1 MPSEEWVERVY
12 HHKWYAGETISVAI
26 GQGAVTV
33 TPIQLARMVA
43 AVASGGTLVQPHFFK
58 NLPDL
63 KADHFPLSE
72 DAVEQVTQGMYGVV
86 NEGGGTGYHLR
97 LQNIDFCGKSGTAQL
112 MSYDAAN
119 RIGNKKMDGWFVGFA
134 PRRNPEIVVAAIV
147 QNTMEHGGE
156 AAGPVVRD
164 IVKAY
169 YDKKNAGTQQQPPA
183 ELRRL
188 PLRFGLWSQ
197 PSAEPA
203 VKALAHE
210 RSSAHSDFDWALLA
224 IVAAIS
230 TIGVLEIYSSTHA
243 SAHGRHAVEAAHL
256 DRRRRRG
263 NVPDLAHRLPH
274 SDGPGSRS
282 LHVRPRHSTGRSG
295 DRPFPLRR
303 QALGRAGWRRQ
314 FASVRTNEV
323 DYNHSAGALLCG
335 SAHGPADA
343 ADLVKV
349 AVLTGVPVGLILIQP
364 DLGTAM
370 VLVPVAVVGAFLAG
384 IEWKHMA
391 VGLVLVALMIPV
403 GWNMRHHLKPYQQQ
417 RIETF
422 LHPEENPRGAGYQIL
437 QSEIA
442 VGSGGFWGKG
452 FGKGSQNQL
461 GFVPVRYS
469 DFILAA
475 LAEEQGFIGVC
486 VVLLLY
492 LGLILRLVD
501 NAQKAKDRAGMYVV
515 MGVTAILGFHVLVN
529 ASMVIGY
536 MPVTG
541 IPLPLMSYGGSSTA
555 FVFLA
560 LGLVMNVRMRRFV
573 N

>member
-1 MPSEEWVERVY
+1 MKDRPR
-12 HHKWYAGETISVAI
+12 
-26 GQGAVTV
+26 
-33 TPIQLARMVA
+33 IQ
-43 AVASGGTLVQPHFFK
+43 
-58 NLPDL
+58 
-63 KADHFPLSE
+63 
-72 DAVEQVTQGMYGVV
+72 
-86 NEGGGTGYHLR
+86 
-97 LQNIDFCGKSGTAQL
+97 
-112 MSYDAAN
+112 
-119 RIGNKKMDGWFVGFA
+119 
-134 PRRNPEIVVAAIV
+134 
-147 QNTMEHGGE
+147 
-156 AAGPVVRD
+156 
-164 IVKAY
+164 
-169 YDKKNAGTQQQPPA
+169 
-183 ELRRL
+183 
-188 PLRFGLWSQ
+188 
-197 PSAEPA
+197 
-203 VKALAHE
+203 
-210 RSSAHSDFDWALLA
+210 DWDWPLLA
-224 IVAAIS
+224 IIGGIS
-230 TIGVLEIYSSTHA
+230 TLGVLEVYSSTHA
-243 SAHGRHAVEAAHL
+243 SSMAGMQWKQLMWIAVGLVGMFLISRIDYHTLMDQAPAL
-256 DRRRRRG
+256 YLFG
-263 NVPDLAHRLPH
+263 IATLLVVLMIGH
-274 SDGPGSRS
+274 SRFGAKRW
-282 LHVRPRHSTGRSG
+282 V
-295 DRPFPLRR
+295 
-303 QALGRAGWRRQ
+303 ALGGGVNLQVSELMKLIIIVVLAR
-314 FASVRTNEV
+314 FFTDVRT
-323 DYNHSAGALLCG
+323 DRLTIQ
-335 SAHGPADA
+335 
-343 ADLVKV
+343 DLVKV
-349 AVLTGVPVGLILIQP
+349 AIVTGIPVALILVQP

-370 VLVPVAVVGAFLAG
+370 VLVPVAIVGAFLAG
-384 IEWKHMA
+384 IEWKHTA

-452 FGKGSQNQL
+452 FSKGSQNQL

-541 IPLPLMSYGGSSTA
+541 IPLPLMSYGGSATA
-555 FVFLA
+555 FVYMA

>member
-1 MPSEEWVERVY
+1 V
-12 HHKWYAGETISVAI
+12 
-26 GQGAVTV
+26 
-33 TPIQLARMVA
+33 LARY
-43 AVASGGTLVQPHFFK
+43 F
-58 NLPDL
+58 
-63 KADHFPLSE
+63 SE
-72 DAVEQVTQGMYGVV
+72 
-86 NEGGGTGYHLR
+86 
-97 LQNIDFCGKSGTAQL
+97 
-112 MSYDAAN
+112 
-119 RIGNKKMDGWFVGFA
+119 
-134 PRRNPEIVVAAIV
+134 
-147 QNTMEHGGE
+147 
-156 AAGPVVRD
+156 
-164 IVKAY
+164 
-169 YDKKNAGTQQQPPA
+169 
-183 ELRRL
+183 
-188 PLRFGLWSQ
+188 
-197 PSAEPA
+197 
-203 VKALAHE
+203 
-210 RSSAHSDFDWALLA
+210 
-224 IVAAIS
+224 
-230 TIGVLEIYSSTHA
+230 
-243 SAHGRHAVEAAHL
+243 
-256 DRRRRRG
+256 
-263 NVPDLAHRLPH
+263 
-274 SDGPGSRS
+274 
-282 LHVRPRHSTGRSG
+282 
-295 DRPFPLRR
+295 
-303 QALGRAGWRRQ
+303 
-314 FASVRTNEV
+314 VRT
-323 DYNHSAGALLCG
+323 DRLTL
-335 SAHGPADA
+335 P
-343 ADLVKV
+343 DLVKV
-349 AVLTGVPVGLILIQP
+349 GALTIVPAALILKQP

-370 VLVPVAVVGAFLAG
+370 VLLPVAAVGAFIAG
-384 IEWKHMA
+384 IEWKHLA
-391 VGLVLVALMIPV
+391 IGVVLVALLIPF

-422 LHPEENPRGAGYQIL
+422 LHPEEDQRGAGYQIL

>member
-1 MPSEEWVERVY
+1 VSELMKLIIIIV
-12 HHKWYAGETISVAI
+12 
-26 GQGAVTV
+26 
-33 TPIQLARMVA
+33 LAR
-43 AVASGGTLVQPHFFK
+43 FF
-58 NLPDL
+58 
-63 KADHFPLSE
+63 SE
-72 DAVEQVTQGMYGVV
+72 
-86 NEGGGTGYHLR
+86 
-97 LQNIDFCGKSGTAQL
+97 
-112 MSYDAAN
+112 
-119 RIGNKKMDGWFVGFA
+119 
-134 PRRNPEIVVAAIV
+134 
-147 QNTMEHGGE
+147 
-156 AAGPVVRD
+156 
-164 IVKAY
+164 
-169 YDKKNAGTQQQPPA
+169 
-183 ELRRL
+183 
-188 PLRFGLWSQ
+188 
-197 PSAEPA
+197 
-203 VKALAHE
+203 
-210 RSSAHSDFDWALLA
+210 
-224 IVAAIS
+224 
-230 TIGVLEIYSSTHA
+230 
-243 SAHGRHAVEAAHL
+243 
-256 DRRRRRG
+256 
-263 NVPDLAHRLPH
+263 
-274 SDGPGSRS
+274 
-282 LHVRPRHSTGRSG
+282 
-295 DRPFPLRR
+295 
-303 QALGRAGWRRQ
+303 
-314 FASVRTNEV
+314 VRT
-323 DYNHSAGALLCG
+323 DRLTLT
-335 SAHGPADA
+335 
-343 ADLVKV
+343 DLVKV
-349 AVLTGVPVGLILIQP
+349 AALTCIPVGLILMQP

-370 VLVPVAVVGAFLAG
+370 VLVPVAIVGAFLAG

-422 LHPEENPRGAGYQIL
+422 LHPEENPRSAGYQVL

-501 NAQKAKDRAGMYVV
+501 NAQKAKDRAGMFIV

-541 IPLPLMSYGGSSTA
+541 IPLPLMSYGGSATA

>member
-1 MPSEEWVERVY
+1 MKDRP
-12 HHKWYAGETISVAI
+12 H
-26 GQGAVTV
+26 
-33 TPIQLARMVA
+33 IQ
-43 AVASGGTLVQPHFFK
+43 
-58 NLPDL
+58 
-63 KADHFPLSE
+63 
-72 DAVEQVTQGMYGVV
+72 
-86 NEGGGTGYHLR
+86 
-97 LQNIDFCGKSGTAQL
+97 
-112 MSYDAAN
+112 
-119 RIGNKKMDGWFVGFA
+119 
-134 PRRNPEIVVAAIV
+134 
-147 QNTMEHGGE
+147 
-156 AAGPVVRD
+156 
-164 IVKAY
+164 
-169 YDKKNAGTQQQPPA
+169 
-183 ELRRL
+183 
-188 PLRFGLWSQ
+188 
-197 PSAEPA
+197 
-203 VKALAHE
+203 
-210 RSSAHSDFDWALLA
+210 DFDWTLLA
-224 IVAAIS
+224 IVGAIS
-230 TIGVLEIYSSTHA
+230 ALGLLEIYSATHA
-243 SAHGRHAVEAAHL
+243 SAMTGMHWKQLMWIGIGLAGMFLISFIDYHTLL
-256 DRRRRRG
+256 DQAPALYLSGIAGLLVVLLIGYSRLGAKRWISLG
-263 NVPDLAHRLPH
+263 GLVNLQVSELMKLIIIIVLARFL
-274 SDGPGSRS
+274 
-282 LHVRPRHSTGRSG
+282 
-295 DRPFPLRR
+295 
-303 QALGRAGWRRQ
+303 AE
-314 FASVRTNEV
+314 VRT
-323 DYNHSAGALLCG
+323 DRLTL
-335 SAHGPADA
+335 
-343 ADLVKV
+343 ADLVKIGI
-349 AVLTGVPVGLILIQP
+349 LTLVPVGLILKQP

-370 VLVPVAVVGAFLAG
+370 MLIPVAVLGAFFAG
-384 IEWKHMA
+384 IAWKHVA
-391 VGLVLVALMIPV
+391 VGLVVMALLVPI

-541 IPLPLMSYGGSSTA
+541 IPLPLMSYGGSATA